1 MAQHP
6 FGKAKAAL
14 LTMKSEPATLALAAL
29 ALGGK
34 GKKKNKKVGNASVT
48 NALLKKATH
57 AATPYETQ
65 VLSKTGKRLELNN
78 AIKLLCKSKETEIKY
93 LLFNLNNLIK
103 KIESIINL
111 ININETFLKKIEKI
125 NNNINRN
132 IKIKYL
138 INKIRL
144 KKKNFKLELENNIT
158 HTNNS
163 NNLNKD
169 SLPKLNK
176 SACATL
182 NTVAAPTTPA
192 PAPAP
197 APATAPLNKEHLFIE
212 NDSYQIR
219 ESLILSDNYNKTDL
233 YLKISNGLNYESDDN
248 NSIIKA
254 VPENIIKIEKT
265 IKTISNHDN
274 HYYNDNYSNNNNNN
288 YPSLKDKG
296 IYTKN
301 FDFKKDPVSINS
313 NPVNILYFN
322 NNMNKPI
329 INQYL
334 KSMSIFNTI
343 SKGSIMYF
351 SNIIG
356 YNFHNKNL
364 RPELRTQNIYKLLY
378 SSFRSMYCLISKP
391 VFIIKSNKIII
402 QLFYFLLI
410 PRIFKYKKKYSYT
423 KKRKRNVF
431 SNNRSNFFKGLRN
444 KFKYNTIKNKLQHR
458 DSAWQSNSSNNLN
471 FKLNQNLL
479 KKIII
484 KKSDSK
490 RNKFIKLNKINLIN
504 LYPLKFKKLAEV
516 LNNFFKKPVELDLI
530 RLHYPYND
538 TNILVRLLAFMIN
551 KIKIR
556 RITRKLFRNAV
567 IKSINKNYNK
577 DKTNIIPAFLSGLT
591 IKVAGRLM
599 RYKVIPRKTVKIV
612 RRGSSS
618 IGKVNYTDISRYTN
632 KNRRGAFTIFI
643 KSGQNFF

>member
-6 FGKAKAAL
+6 FGKKKAAL
-14 LTMKSEPATLALAAL
+14 LRMTSEATTL
-29 ALGGK
+29 
-34 GKKKNKKVGNASVT
+34 GKKKIKTVGNASVT
-48 NALLKKATH
+48 NALALLKKATP
-57 AATPYETQ
+57 AAMPDGTH
-65 VLSKTGKRLELNN
+65 VLSKTGKGLNFNN
-78 AIKLLCKSKETEIKY
+78 AIQLLCKSQETEIKY

-103 KIESIINL
+103 KIESIINI
-111 ININETFLKKIEKI
+111 ININETFLKKIEII
-125 NNNINRN
+125 NNNINSN
-132 IKIKYL
+132 IKIKSS
-138 INKIRL
+138 INKQ
-144 KKKNFKLELENNIT
+144 KFPLELENNIT
-158 HTNNS
+158 DTNNS

-169 SLPKLNK
+169 SLTKLNN

-182 NTVAAPTTPA
+182 DTVAS
-192 PAPAP
+192 
-197 APATAPLNKEHLFIE
+197 LHKEHFFIE
-212 NDSYQIR
+212 NGSYQIR

-233 YLKISNGLNYESDDN
+233 YFQISNGLNYESDDN

-274 HYYNDNYSNNNNNN
+274 PYYNDNYSYINNNNN

-301 FDFKKDPVSINS
+301 FDCKIDPISVNS

-334 KSMSIFNTI
+334 KSMSIFNTT

-356 YNFHNKNL
+356 YNFYNKNL

-423 KKRKRNVF
+423 KKRKGNVF
-431 SNNRSNFFKGLRN
+431 SNNKSNFFKGLRN
-444 KFKYNTIKNKLQHR
+444 KFKYNTIKNKLEHG
-458 DSAWQSNSSNNLN
+458 DSAWQSNSNNLK
-471 FKLNQNLL
+471 FKFNQKSL

-484 KKSDSK
+484 NKSDSK